1 MTITLYKKQRRGKY
15 CFAVF
20 PECLANEISIGEE
33 VFELPEGYDVQESEF
48 GRKGILITR
57 NGKPKAI
64 YTDAIR
70 QLPYIVEYHFNRWIG
85 AEPAREKI
93 YLKRIMPK
101 GNK

>member
-57 NGKPKAI
+57 
-64 YTDAIR
+64 TDEIR